1 MANQRLVLLTFFGAA
16 VFIAAVLQSAL
27 TTLFMPMSWEDVRI
41 LGGITTSS
49 DVTSLLGGV
58 LGFVVLSRNHD
69 AVRFTD
75 EVVGEMRKV
84 TWPSRDEAFQAAT
97 TVVFTAVFVS
107 VIIAAYDFVWK
118 NVADF
123 FLFTK
128 V

>member
-1 MANQRLVLLTFFGAA
+1 MVNQRFVLLAIFGAA
-16 VFIAAVLQSAL
+16 VFVAAVLQSAVSTAFL
-27 TTLFMPMSWEDVRI
+27 QMAWEDTR
-41 LGGITTSS
+41 
-49 DVTSLLGGV
+49 LLGGAANLSDATAV
-58 LGFVVLSRNHD
+58 AGGAVAFVALVRNVD

-75 EVVGEMRKV
+75 EVVGELKKV

-107 VIIAAYDFVWK
+107 AVIAAYDFVWK

-128 V
+128 S